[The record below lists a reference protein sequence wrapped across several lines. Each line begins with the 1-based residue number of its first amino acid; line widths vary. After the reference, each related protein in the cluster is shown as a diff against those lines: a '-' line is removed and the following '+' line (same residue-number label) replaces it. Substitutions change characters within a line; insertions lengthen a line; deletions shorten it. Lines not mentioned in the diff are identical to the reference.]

1 MLVTMFCRLCISI
14 TARLIT
20 VTDIIIIITVII
32 EMLLTVAVINITVQL
47 QVRTLL

>member
-1 MLVTMFCRLCISI
+1 MFCRLCIST

-20 VTDIIIIITVII
+20 VTDIIIIIIITVII